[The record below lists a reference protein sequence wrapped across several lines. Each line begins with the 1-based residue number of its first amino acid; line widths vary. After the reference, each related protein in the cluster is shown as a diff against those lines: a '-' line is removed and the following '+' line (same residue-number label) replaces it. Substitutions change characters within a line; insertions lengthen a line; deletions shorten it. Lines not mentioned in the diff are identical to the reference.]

1 MIQYYRDIE
10 SQVKIISGLKL
21 AGGQIQKI
29 YSTAYYIAIA
39 VRSPGKTYYLYL
51 SRGGGY
57 EGVWTH
63 SSPPPS
69 ALRRKDNFLEYFRK
83 HLSSCGF
90 LNLEIDKYDRIV
102 SLSYQKY
109 GQRQT
114 LMLFWKARKLYFL
127 HYYLENPDRPYR
139 LLLSWHGRAISP
151 PEEPDDLFS
160 FFDEVGRSKEMRH
173 DFTTELRDVAA
184 LLELEM
190 KSAQLKT
197 QLASPSFLQ
206 RKKENIEADLRRARQ
221 WERLQS
227 LLDHDK
233 EIEGYEIKVGDHKI
247 KFEGELNP
255 YERRDLVFKK
265 IKKLKRGE
273 SILSERLKNIE
284 NELEGKNIQPK
295 VISVLPMMKPV
306 WGREEREGA
315 SSEEPKKN
323 DEFKV
328 FKGDNWQIGVGLN
341 AHGNDQLRSRWGKK
355 EDHWFHLDGHK
366 STHVV
371 LKCSGNPSSDLIN
384 LAASIVAHFSHFEA
398 DWIPIIFTQIKNLKG
413 VTGAPG
419 MVIYKKEKHLNCPRL
434 DIRFLVKD

>member
-10 SQVKIISGLKL
+10 SQVKVISSLKL

-39 VRSPGKTYYLYL
+39 VRSPGRTHYLYL
-51 SRGGGY
+51 GRGGGY
-57 EGVWTH
+57 EGVWID
-63 SSPPPS
+63 SFPPPS

-90 LNLEIDKYDRIV
+90 LNLEIDKYDRIL

-114 LMLFWKARKLYFL
+114 LMLFWKARKFYFL
-127 HYYLENPDRPYR
+127 HHYLESPDRPYR
-139 LLLSWHGRAISP
+139 LLLSWHGKAFVL

-160 FFDEVGRSKEMRH
+160 FFDEVGRSKDMRH
-173 DFTTELRDVAA
+173 DFTTELVNVAS

-197 QLASPSFLQ
+197 QLASPTFLQ

-227 LLDHDK
+227 LLDHNS
-233 EIEGYEIKVGDHKI
+233 EIEGYELKIGDHKI

-273 SILSERLKNIE
+273 SILSERLKHVE
-284 NELEGKNIQPK
+284 NELEGKKNQEK

-306 WGREEREGA
+306 WGREEREG
-315 SSEEPKKN
+315 SGLEDSKN
-323 DEFKV
+323 HEEFKV
-328 FKGDNWQIGVGLN
+328 FKGESWQIGVGLN
-341 AHGNDQLRSRWGKK
+341 AQGNDQLRSRWGSK

-366 STHVV
+366 STHAV
-371 LKCSGNPSSDLIN
+371 LKYSGNPTADLIN
-384 LAASIVAHFSHFEA
+384 LAASIVAHFSHFQAE
-398 DWIPIIFTQIKNLKG
+398 WIPIIFTQIKNLKG

-434 DIRFLVKD
+434 DISFLIKD